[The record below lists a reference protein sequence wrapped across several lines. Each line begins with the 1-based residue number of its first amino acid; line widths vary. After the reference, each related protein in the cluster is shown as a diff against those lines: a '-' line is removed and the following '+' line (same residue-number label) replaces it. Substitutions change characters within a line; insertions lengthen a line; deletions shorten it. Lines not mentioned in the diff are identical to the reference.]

1 MIKMKIKKSKLI
13 LFGLVLSVLTS
24 CVSNKKMVYFQDMAD
39 ESSIP
44 EEVINVETKL
54 KIGDVITINVSAID
68 AEAAV
73 PFNLFEAG
81 SATNLKP
88 MQYLVNADG
97 EINFPVIGKVKIEGL
112 STKEIT
118 NNLTNVLSD
127 YIVKPIV
134 NVRLTNF
141 KVTVLGEVKNP
152 GTFSV
157 PNERMTIVEALGVA
171 GDLTMQGKR
180 KNVILVREEEGKR
193 KFIPIDLTSKKLFAS
208 PYYYLAQ
215 NDVIYVESNKAKI
228 NSSVI
233 GANTSIIFSSIS
245 TLISIIAI
253 LTR

>member
-1 MIKMKIKKSKLI
+1 MHLEIVSPEAKL
-13 LFGLVLSVLTS
+13 FS
-24 CVSNKKMVYFQDMAD
+24 
-39 ESSIP
+39 
-44 EEVINVETKL
+44 
-54 KIGDVITINVSAID
+54 
-68 AEAAV
+68 
-73 PFNLFEAG
+73 
-81 SATNLKP
+81 
-88 MQYLVNADG
+88 G
-97 EINFPVIGKVKIEGL
+97 EIESLTVPGVSGSFQVLNNHAPIVSTLTTGKVKIEGL

-134 NVRLTNF
+134 NIRLTNF

-245 TLISIIAI
+245 TLMVSELKYRSNAQFTP
-253 LTR
+253 LTTFS